1 MTASLPYFREFF
13 RLREA
18 VDRNVDLARFWRWL
32 ALECA
37 QEVGRCERTAADCAR
52 AALKVAARGF
62 HERQLEESRVHAD
75 RLAEIE
81 AFLESGALDGIEAD
95 VVRRL
100 EEDRG

>member
-1 MTASLPYFREFF
+1 VTASLPYFREFF

-18 VDRNVDLARFWRWL
+18 ADRNVELARFWRWL

-37 QEVGRCERTAADCAR
+37 QEVGRCELTASDCAS
-52 AALKVAARGF
+52 AALKVAARAF
-62 HERQLEESRVHAD
+62 HAQQIEESRVHAD

-100 EEDRG
+100 EEERG